1 MSIEMQLDDLLYRWE
16 ELAEDGDPATP
27 EALCA
32 DCPELA
38 EELSRRVAMLKNMD
52 SVFDTTTIG
61 MDFDEP
67 AVTEFSV
74 PGYEMLGKIGTGG
87 MGVVYKARQTKLD
100 RVVAIKTMRGGL
112 SATQK
117 DIDRFQTEAESA
129 AKLLHPGIVAIHEV
143 GEVDGRHF
151 FSMDFVEGQNLDEL
165 IRDTSLSG
173 ERAAR
178 YLNSIAESI
187 EVAHGHGILH
197 RDLKPSNVLID
208 SSDRPRISDFGLA
221 KRIASDSKHTA
232 TGQIIGTP
240 SYMPPEQAIGD
251 NENVGCRSDV
261 YALGGLLYAMLTG
274 RPPFRADSSVATV
287 MQVINDE
294 PVPPRRLNSGIDQD
308 LETICL
314 KCLEKDPRVRYETA
328 AEVANECQ
336 RFLNGHP
343 IQARPISS
351 VARGGRWC
359 RRNPAI
365 AILVAAFFVTLL
377 LGTCISTYFAIRANE
392 NAIASNNHARN
403 AEKNHLEALGNLKQ
417 VRKQKQIAEQNEERA
432 NRAEAKAVKQSS
444 QLQVQAT
451 QLQTQTTEL
460 QTQTTELQTQTRL
473 LRQSI
478 HSYLKMYLRTCAIG
492 GDVAAASDIE
502 PASAAF
508 ARFDSREQLITND
521 KIVQAKEAIRR
532 QLDSWRREGNRPADL
547 NFAVLE
553 LTQQCRL
560 AWETR
565 CDAILSVNG
574 GRGRS
579 GGVSANVIRD
589 LERQLIVDDLYTRAT
604 QTAREIANASNFASA
619 RNHRDTFE
627 KLYWGELHF
636 VESKR
641 LNSDA
646 VESAMVHIRKCIK
659 LWNEGPPPAELAELV
674 NQLETACDQAMNDEG
689 EKGRDERG
697 Q

>member
-1 MSIEMQLDDLLYRWE
+1 MPIEMQLDDLLYRWE
-16 ELAEDGDPATP
+16 ELAVDGDPATP

-38 EELSRRVAMLKNMD
+38 EELSRRVAMLKTMD
-52 SVFDTTTIG
+52 SFFDTTTIG
-61 MDFDEP
+61 TDCDES

-74 PGYEMLGKIGTGG
+74 AGYEMLGKIGSGG

-100 RVVAIKTMRGGL
+100 RIVAIKTLRGGL
-112 SATQK
+112 NATQE

-187 EVAHGHGILH
+187 EVAHGQGILH

-232 TGQIIGTP
+232 TGQILGTP

-261 YALGGLLYAMLTG
+261 YALGGLMYAMLTG

-314 KCLEKDPRVRYETA
+314 KCLEKNPRARYETA
-328 AEVANECQ
+328 AQVADECQ

-351 VARGGRWC
+351 VARSGRWC

-365 AILVAAFFVTLL
+365 ATLVAAVFVALL
-377 LGTCISTYFAIRANE
+377 LGTCVSTYFAIQANE

-403 AEKNHLEALGNLKQ
+403 AEKNHLEALGNLQQ
-417 VRKQKQIAEQNEERA
+417 VRKQKQIAERNEDRA

-451 QLQTQTTEL
+451 QLQTQTSEL
-460 QTQTTELQTQTRL
+460 QTQTKL

-492 GDVAAASDIE
+492 GDLAATSDVE
-502 PASAAF
+502 TANAVF

-521 KIVQAKEAIRR
+521 KIVQAKQSIRR
-532 QLDSWRREGNRPADL
+532 HLTAWTNEANRPDDL

-553 LTQQCRL
+553 LTRQCRL
-560 AWETR
+560 AWESR
-565 CDAILSVNG
+565 CDSILSVDG
-574 GRGRS
+574 GRGRN
-579 GGVSANVIRD
+579 GGASSNVIRD
-589 LERQLIVDDLYTRAT
+589 IERQLIVDELYARAT
-604 QTAREIANASNFASA
+604 QTARGIAKANNFASA
-619 RNHRDTFE
+619 RNLRGAFE
-627 KLYWGELHF
+627 RLYWGELHF

-646 VESAMVHIRKCIK
+646 VESAMVQIRECIK
-659 LWNEGPPPAELAELV
+659 LWNQGPPPAELAELV
-674 NQLETACDQAMNDEG
+674 VQLESACDQARSQSWE
-689 EKGRDERG
+689 E
-697 Q
+697 